1 MSEKISENLPEGES
15 LIFAGYANRIG
26 FWGGPGG
33 KLLLTNRRML
43 FTNRREKKV
52 LNEYLL
58 SDVLYVSD
66 ASSATIWTAFLLVT
80 LFLKNAIKI
89 TLKNQTTQR
98 FVVSDKQRWISLIDE
113 ERRAVKA
120 EEGSKQ

>member
-52 LNEYLL
+52 RNEYLL

-66 ASSATIWTAFLLVT
+66 ASSATIWTAFLLIT

-120 EEGSKQ
+120 EEGSK